1 METFFSPERQ
11 SSWAFGP
18 FLHFL
23 VLLNHHEDYRAYA
36 RAHRDLFSRFD
47 DHLGVV
53 PEEWLHCTVQ
63 GIYTPTSAEQTEQL
77 IETTRR
83 EVARMRPFTVQMGPT
98 WPGVTGVTVAMYP
111 ETGVADLNERV
122 RAAVEAVPGIALRP
136 GAAKFWAHSTLAYVR
151 NGEFDDGP
159 LNRGLR
165 DLRPER
171 VDVTIDRVHLVNQRQ
186 DPAAGYYTWE
196 VVEEFPFA

>member
-1 METFFSPERQ
+1 METFFNPERQ
-11 SSWAFGP
+11 RSWTSGP

-36 RAHRDLFSRFD
+36 RAHYDLFSGYEE
-47 DHLGVV
+47 HLGVV

-63 GIYTPTSAEQTEQL
+63 GMYIPTSDEQTEQL
-77 IETTRR
+77 IKATRR
-83 EVARMRPFTVQMGPT
+83 EIAGMRPFTVQMGPT

-111 ETGVADLNERV
+111 ETGLAELNKRV
-122 RAAVEAVPGIALRP
+122 RAAAEAVPGIELRP
-136 GAAKFWAHSTLAYVR
+136 EEAKFWAHSTLAYVR
-151 NGEFDDGP
+151 DGDFDDGS

-165 DLRPER
+165 SLRPER

-186 DPAAGYYTWE
+186 DPAAGYYMWE